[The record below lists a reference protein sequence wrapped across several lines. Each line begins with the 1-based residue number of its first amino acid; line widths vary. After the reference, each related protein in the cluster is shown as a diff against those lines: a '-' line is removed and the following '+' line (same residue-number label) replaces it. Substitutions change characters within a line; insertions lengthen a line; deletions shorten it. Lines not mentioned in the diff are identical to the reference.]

1 MLKLKGSAGMGYK
14 ERVDIFKQIEKLRK
28 RPLISY
34 ITSIRPGL
42 SSSMAT
48 DAITRIIEQVDK
60 IPATEENVDFLIIS
74 NGGDP
79 IVSLRVI
86 SILRERF
93 KHIAVLV
100 PYVAYSAA
108 TVLALGA
115 DEIIMHPYSNLGP
128 VDPQVTISRR
138 DLSGQQTMEFSA
150 EDIRN
155 YIEFVKNDAGITD
168 QQHLITAL
176 NSLLSEV
183 GPTHIGYTKRSQ
195 QLSLTLSTKMLEAQ
209 MHDKNK
215 AAAAAQSLN
224 SAFFHHGYAVARSE
238 AKNIGL
244 NVTYP
249 DSELEKLMWNVWQ
262 DYSDEMQCDNA
273 FDVIATVMADPTANQ
288 KLSAIQVVN
297 LPANTPP
304 QIAQQ
309 VWNSVIPQL
318 RVESQ
323 APIEIHPKV
332 ACVESSRGAYYIS
345 TTFRVHYWRDE
356 KMALSVNVNSFS
368 PGWQYEEV

>member
-1 MLKLKGSAGMGYK
+1 MGYR
-14 ERVDIFKQIEKLRK
+14 ERVAIFKQIETLRK

-48 DAITRIIEQVDK
+48 DAITRIIEQVEK
-60 IPATEENVDFLIIS
+60 IPNSEESVDFLIIS

-93 KHIAVLV
+93 RHIAVLV

-155 YIEFVKNDAGITD
+155 YVEFVKNDVGITD

-176 NSLLSEV
+176 SSLLSEV

-195 QLSLTLSTKMLEAQ
+195 QLLLTLSTKMLEAQ

-215 AAAAAQSLN
+215 AAATAQSLN

-238 AKNIGL
+238 AKSIGL

-249 DSELEKLMWNVWQ
+249 DSELEKLMWDIWK

-273 FDVIATVMADPTANQ
+273 FDVIATVMADPIANQ
-288 KLSAIQVVN
+288 KLNAIPVVN
-297 LPANTPP
+297 MPANTPP
-304 QIAQQ
+304 MVAQQ
-309 VWNSVIPQL
+309 VWNSVLPQL
-318 RVESQ
+318 RIESQ
-323 APIEIHPKV
+323 APIEIQPKV
-332 ACVESSRGAYYIS
+332 ACIESSRGAYYIS

-356 KMALSVNVNSFS
+356 KMALSVNVSTYS
-368 PGWQYEEV
+368 TGWQYEEV